1 MQRKHTKNF
10 KRTVKDFYQTLVACN
25 FDGASVISEKGQ
37 CVIRRQQPGCVY
49 LWCIAHRLELVVWHA
64 VNHDDYVSEFEDI
77 IDIFLMYY
85 LTLKLQ
91 EEVKVLSEQLDDKI
105 TKEIGGLK

>member
-1 MQRKHTKNF
+1 M
-10 KRTVKDFYQTLVACN
+10 
-25 FDGASVISEKGQ
+25 
-37 CVIRRQQPGCVY
+37 
-49 LWCIAHRLELVVWHA
+49 VWHA
-64 VNHDDYVSEFEDI
+64 VNYDDYVSEFEDI
-77 IDIFLMYY
+77 INIFLMYY